1 MELQVLEQ
9 NVIVQAFATQGG
21 SLLLVDRIAFNID
34 HIISGGHAFHFFCQV
49 D

>member
-21 SLLLVDRIAFNID
+21 SLLLIDRIAD
-34 HIISGGHAFHFFCQV
+34 KTKYKRTK